1 MRWTPYPPIS
11 LLHEPSQ
18 KHEVPLTLAYVD
30 PKGSVATMRTS
41 VVGRL
46 GVVVPARRSLTDRI
60 VAQRSG
66 DDPPPGY
73 QESFESI
80 GRRSGK
86 CQED

>member
-1 MRWTPYPPIS
+1 
-11 LLHEPSQ
+11 
-18 KHEVPLTLAYVD
+18 
-30 PKGSVATMRTS
+30 MRTS

-66 DDPPPGY
+66 DEPTPGS

-80 GRRSGK
+80 GRRSGNAK
-86 CQED
+86 NTELADFVFGCAGDWLGALVLRGSS